1 MINLKAA
8 GGAREICDV
17 IAKFPAAAEKCYT
30 FFLAPYE
37 FKYTHYAIDI
47 ALINHRLEI
56 LKWFDES
63 EYEIKYEE
71 QNIKKVLE
79 KDCKDIYDYLGPNSR
94 IIKILDQYAKK
105 KLIIKIEYV
114 NKFIYI

>member
-1 MINLKAA
+1 MNPNAA

-37 FKYTHYAIDI
+37 IKYT
-47 ALINHRLEI
+47 EI
-56 LKWFDES
+56 I
-63 EYEIKYEE
+63 IKRA
-71 QNIKKVLE
+71 LE
-79 KDCKDIYDYLGPNSR
+79 KDCTDIYAYLGDNSR

-105 KLIIKIEYV
+105 
-114 NKFIYI
+114 